1 MATGLDAVG
10 LALAM
15 LPMVVQLLGTYS
27 GRVKN
32 EELAFLNLSL
42 RNTERIYKNAVEDL
56 LKEIISSAEIR
67 QLLEDPEGAR
77 WHDSNLSARL
87 ADHLGGHSEEMFE
100 TARQIAE
107 TMKKLKENLPVGWSK
122 SHSLAG
128 DRNINCSLCTE
139 AGNYFVRVGYQAREK
154 SNQAVRQRS

>member
-10 LALAM
+10 LALAV
-15 LPMVVQLLGTYS
+15 LPAVVQLLGTYS

-32 EELAFLNLSL
+32 EEVTFLNLSL

-67 QLLEDPEGAR
+67 QLLEDPEGVR
-77 WHDSNLSARL
+77 WHDSSLSTRL
-87 ADHLGGHSEEMFE
+87 TDHLGGHSEEMFE
-100 TARQIAE
+100 TARQISE
-107 TMKKLKENLPVGWSK
+107 TMNKLKENLPVGRRK

-128 DRNINCSLCTE
+128 DRDNDCSLCTG
-139 AGNYFVRVGYQAREK
+139 AGNYFVRVSYQAREK
-154 SNQAVRQRS
+154 SNQAVHQRS